1 MERAANLPSWS
12 CGFDSRSPPGSRG
25 GACPAGRTR
34 RGPVLRFVAAVDLD
48 QLLTV
53 PVIRRGQF
61 VAHLSAKSKYG
72 RLGLSFLNS
81 VKVHSGF
88 VGRLVLE
95 LVNLSNER
103 NPITIRRGDP
113 FMHIEFLRREGE
125 PSPYSGKYMFQY
137 MDERETELY
146 MGILDENYGSL
157 FPKKM
162 LTKIRR
168 NRLKTDEG

>member
-1 MERAANLPSWS
+1 M
-12 CGFDSRSPPGSRG
+12 
-25 GACPAGRTR
+25 
-34 RGPVLRFVAAVDLD
+34 
-48 QLLTV
+48 
-53 PVIRRGQF
+53 
-61 VAHLSAKSKYG
+61 AHLSAKSKYG

-95 LVNLSNER
+95 LVNVSNER
-103 NPITIRRGDP
+103 NPITIKRGAP

-125 PSPYSGKYMFQY
+125 PSPYSGQYMFQY

-146 MGILDENYGSL
+146 IEILEENYGRL

-162 LTKIRR
+162 LAQIRR
-168 NRLKTDEG
+168 NRLKTDEGS